1 MESSYEG
8 TGTTVESSRSAAL
21 SPGINRQGN
30 RRPSLCHPDRSVAK
44 WRDLQFREPL
54 VEMFFSQGMYS
65 DLVTCRPLTSL
76 LLAASLLVG
85 CRSKAPEPEAS
96 QPASSD
102 AASPAGDT
110 AAVPDG
116 RPVIVAF
123 GDSLTAGFGADPGDS
138 YPDYLEKDLNAN
150 GYRYQVINQG
160 ISGNTTKDGVDRLQ
174 DALHLKPFLVIV
186 AFGGNDG
193 LRGLPI
199 ASTRENLDRIVSTL
213 LDSGA
218 KVVLGGIT
226 LPPNY
231 GPDYIRQFNQTY
243 ALLAARYHVPMLPFL
258 LKDVYGV
265 PGGMQAD
272 GIHATDQ
279 GNAQVAKNL
288 LPLIEPLLKK

>member
-1 MESSYEG
+1 MM
-8 TGTTVESSRSAAL
+8 TA
-21 SPGINRQGN
+21 
-30 RRPSLCHPDRSVAK
+30 
-44 WRDLQFREPL
+44 
-54 VEMFFSQGMYS
+54 
-65 DLVTCRPLTSL
+65 
-76 LLAASLLVG
+76 
-85 CRSKAPEPEAS
+85 CRSKTPEPTSPQPDAS
-96 QPASSD
+96 ET
-102 AASPAGDT
+102 ASPAADT
-110 AAVPDG
+110 TSAVPDG

-123 GDSLTAGFGADPGDS
+123 GDSLTAGFGADTGDS
-138 YPDYLEKDLNAN
+138 YPDYLEKDLNAL
-150 GYRYQVINQG
+150 GYRYQVVNQG

-174 DALHLKPFLVIV
+174 DALHLKPVVVIV

-243 ALLAARYHVPMLPFL
+243 ALLAAKYHVPMLPFL
-258 LKDVYGV
+258 LKNVYGV

-288 LPLIEPLLKK
+288 LPLIVPALKK

>member
-1 MESSYEG
+1 LYSELVSYRRLSLRF
-8 TGTTVESSRSAAL
+8 TGL
-21 SPGINRQGN
+21 
-30 RRPSLCHPDRSVAK
+30 
-44 WRDLQFREPL
+44 L
-54 VEMFFSQGMYS
+54 V
-65 DLVTCRPLTSL
+65 
-76 LLAASLLVG
+76 AASLFAG
-85 CRSKAPEPEAS
+85 CRSNTPEPAAP
-96 QPASSD
+96 QPAASEE
-102 AASPAGDT
+102 AAPPPATD

-116 RPVIVAF
+116 RPVIIAF
-123 GDSLTAGFGADPGDS
+123 GDSLTAGYGADTGDS
-138 YPDYLEKDLNAN
+138 YPDYLEKDLNAK
-150 GYRYQVINQG
+150 GYHYQVINQG

-174 DALHLKPFLVIV
+174 DALRLKPALVIV

-243 ALLAARYHVPMLPFL
+243 ALLAAKYHVPLLPFL
-258 LKDVYGV
+258 LQNVFGV
-265 PGGMQAD
+265 AGGMQGD
-272 GIHATDQ
+272 GIHATAQ

-288 LPLIEPLLKK
+288 LTLIVPQLKK

>member
-1 MESSYEG
+1 
-8 TGTTVESSRSAAL
+8 VSSRYIAGLLFACLMLSA
-21 SPGINRQGN
+21 
-30 RRPSLCHPDRSVAK
+30 
-44 WRDLQFREPL
+44 
-54 VEMFFSQGMYS
+54 
-65 DLVTCRPLTSL
+65 
-76 LLAASLLVG
+76 
-85 CRSKAPEPEAS
+85 CRSKAPEAA
-96 QPASSD
+96 PAEPAASD
-102 AASPAGDT
+102 AATPAGDT
-110 AAVPDG
+110 TVAAPDG

-123 GDSLTAGFGADPGDS
+123 GDSLTAGFGADTGDS
-138 YPDYLEKDLNAN
+138 YPDYLEKDLNAM

-160 ISGNTTKDGVDRLQ
+160 ISGNTTKDGVDRLP
-174 DALHLKPFLVIV
+174 DALHLKPVLVIV

-213 LDSGA
+213 LDGGA

-243 ALLAARYHVPMLPFL
+243 ALLAAKYHVPMLPFL
-258 LKDVYGV
+258 LKNVYGV
-265 PGGMQAD
+265 PGGMQPD

-288 LPLIEPLLKK
+288 LPLIVPALKK